1 MISIGTLKQLDFARG
16 YTLSSLNKSI
26 DTEWDTQ
33 PKGYNNTIRWNAGHV
48 FVSMEYFVSSVIED
62 YEMVHPEWAPFFAT
76 GSSPASWEGD
86 APSKEEIMMAL
97 KEQSARI
104 IKAVEGNLEKTIVN
118 PIKIA
123 DMTLENVE
131 TVVQFVIWHEGIHAG
146 IISGLNRATAN

>member
-1 MISIGTLKQLDFARG
+1 MISIGTLKQLNFARG
-16 YTLSSLNKSI
+16 YSLASLNKSI

-48 FVSMEYFVSSVIED
+48 FVSMEYFVSSVVED

-76 GSSPASWEGD
+76 GSSPASWKGD
-86 APSKEEIMMAL
+86 APSKEEIMTAL

-104 IKAVEGNLEKTIVN
+104 IKAVEENLEKTIAN
-118 PIKIA
+118 PMKIA

-131 TVVQFVIWHEGIHAG
+131 AVVQFVIWHEGIHAG
-146 IISGLNRATAN
+146 IISGLNRATAK